1 MAEAVAQTKAVTIAR
16 TKAEAM
22 GAKAKVEATVVE
34 AAEAVEALQK

>member
-1 MAEAVAQTKAVTIAR
+1 VAEAFAQTKAIAR
-16 TKAEAM
+16 TKAGAM